1 MLKSAEQQQFEQK
14 RLEIGL
20 SAYKL
25 KLETK
30 LTYVELAEY
39 YNVTWLYI
47 RKAINHT
54 IAYLEAKKE
63 PSSFLI
69 DHPEPIE
76 MKYVRLDLEPEW
88 MVDIDFRTLPPTT
101 DEKAKEYMM
110 NKF

>member
-1 MLKSAEQQQFEQK
+1 MLKSAEQQQFEQN
-14 RLEIGL
+14 RLAIGL

-39 YNVTWLYI
+39 YNVHFFYL
-47 RKAINHT
+47 RKAINHA
-54 IAYLEAKKE
+54 IVYLEAKKE

-69 DHPEPIE
+69 DHSEPIE

-88 MVDIDFRTLPPTT
+88 MVDIDFSTLPPTT
-101 DEKAKEYMM
+101 DENAREYMM